1 MDAHNSS
8 CKQKEERAKF
18 QLGGSWWSWSLV
30 KMFTR
35 QWVGFLFRYK
45 ISRALE
51 EACCTLRWI
60 LFALAGAWSYCN
72 VSTFTLQWGEFSFY
86 FTFLSLVER
95 TSSPHVRL
103 REQTACL
110 GLTEPICNQMVL
122 FK

>member
-1 MDAHNSS
+1 VNTEEVIIDYITAAVSTNDEE
-8 CKQKEERAKF
+8 KEERAKF
-18 QLGGSWWSWSLV
+18 QFGGFWWSLSLV

-35 QWVGFLFRYK
+35 QWV
-45 ISRALE
+45 
-51 EACCTLRWI
+51 
-60 LFALAGAWSYCN
+60 
-72 VSTFTLQWGEFSFY
+72 EFSFY

-110 GLTEPICNQMVL
+110 GLTERVCYQMVL